1 MTIKNESLG
10 DRLNDFKNNPPSE
23 TDTNIESVK
32 KSLIEFFS
40 TITTF
45 SAFIGRS
52 IIFGYSLKIIF
63 NTNWNFL
70 AFLCIGIS
78 LNLFFQY
85 IKDIIH
91 KK

>member
-1 MTIKNESLG
+1 MTIKNESLS
-10 DRLNDFKNNPPSE
+10 DRLNNFKNNPPSE
-23 TDTNIESVK
+23 TDITTESVK
-32 KSLIEFFS
+32 KSLIKFFS
-40 TITTF
+40 TIITF
-45 SAFIGRS
+45 GAFIGRS

-78 LNLFFQY
+78 LNLLFQY

-91 KK
+91 NK